1 MIIFRRNWAGI
12 LTIELADGDT
22 RFYQNNGEVNMFFG
36 SPVQFVIMEIRG
48 FIRTPTICG
57 IPHIPHIPHPD

>member
-1 MIIFRRNWAGI
+1 MIIFRRNWVGKLGI

-48 FIRTPTICG
+48 FISLQCWS
-57 IPHIPHIPHPD
+57 HPVL

>member
-48 FIRTPTICG
+48 FIRPPTI
-57 IPHIPHIPHPD
+57 